1 MIFSTTYPPKFPLPA
16 MGGYRYFFN
25 GQEADNEVLG
35 EGVSLTAEFWQYDS
49 RLGRRWNV
57 DPVFK
62 EYESP
67 YTCFAGNPVWF
78 ADRFGADIGWVE
90 DSDGN
95 VFWDEKT
102 NSLEDFNLNYADKV
116 GFQYVSDI
124 DNYTSYS
131 LPNGDGKLIMN
142 RWDGPSVVK
151 DGYASALLKLSFIP
165 TDKLTTGGW
174 MQTYSSNLPDDDTG
188 NYDESLPSSTT
199 LFERVDAQTVEYNK
213 DPDFAD
219 YFRDPPSFTLEDI
232 PARKMNEG
240 CLYDVS
246 MIMQSTLILN
256 NRKSVSLRWGFVIT
270 GENSATSI
278 SPTIIKE
285 NTDFHNSA
293 IDAVILRLDK

>member
-1 MIFSTTYPPKFPLPA
+1 MNHTTTYPPKFPLPA

-67 YTCFAGNPVWF
+67 YACFAGNPVWF
-78 ADRFGADIGWVE
+78 ADRFGMDIGWVK
-90 DSDGN
+90 DSDGK
-95 VFWDEKT
+95 VFWDKNT

-124 DNYTSYS
+124 DDYNSYS

-142 RWDGPSVVK
+142 RWEGPSEVK
-151 DGYASALLKLSFIP
+151 DGCASAWLKISFVP
-165 TDKLTTGGW
+165 ADKSAIGGW
-174 MQTYSSNLPDDDTG
+174 MQTYSSNLPDDDSG
-188 NYDESLPSSTT
+188 NYTESIPSSTT

-213 DPDFAD
+213 DPYYADF
-219 YFRDPPSFTLEDI
+219 FRTPPSLTLDDM
-232 PARKMNEG
+232 PVRKRNEES
-240 CLYDVS
+240 LFDVS

-256 NRKSVSLRWGFVIT
+256 NQKSISLRWGFVIT
-270 GENSATSI
+270 GENSAITI
-278 SPTIIKE
+278 SPTIIEE

-293 IDAVILRLDK
+293 IDAVILK

>member
-1 MIFSTTYPPKFPLPA
+1 

-35 EGVSLTAEFWQYDS
+35 EWVSLSAEFWQYDS

-67 YTCFAGNPVWF
+67 YACFSGNPVRF
-78 ADRFGADIGWVE
+78 ADRYGADIGWVK
-90 DSDGN
+90 DTDGN
-95 VFWDEKT
+95 VFWDGNT

-116 GFQYVSDI
+116 GYQYVSDI
-124 DNYTSYS
+124 DDYNSYS
-131 LPNGDGKLIMN
+131 LPNGDGKLVMN
-142 RWDGPSVVK
+142 RWIGPSEVK
-151 DGYASALLKLSFIP
+151 DGYASAWLKISFVP
-165 TDKLTTGGW
+165 ADKSAIGGW
-174 MQTYSSNLPDDDTG
+174 MQTYSSNLPDNDTG
-188 NYDESLPSSTT
+188 NYTESIPSSTT

-219 YFRDPPSFTLEDI
+219 YFRNPPSFTLEDI

-246 MIMQSTLILN
+246 MIMQSTLILD

-278 SPTIIKE
+278 NPTIIEK

-293 IDAVILRLDK
+293 IDAVILK

>member
-1 MIFSTTYPPKFPLPA
+1 MNRTITYPPQSPRPA
-16 MGGYRYFFN
+16 NGGYRYFFN

-35 EGVSLTAEFWQYDS
+35 DGVSLTAEFWQYDS

-67 YTCFAGNPVWF
+67 F
-78 ADRFGADIGWVE
+78 
-90 DSDGN
+90 
-95 VFWDEKT
+95 
-102 NSLEDFNLNYADKV
+102 
-116 GFQYVSDI
+116 
-124 DNYTSYS
+124 
-131 LPNGDGKLIMN
+131 MN

-165 TDKLTTGGW
+165 ADKLTTGGW

-232 PARKMNEG
+232 PPF
-240 CLYDVS
+240 
-246 MIMQSTLILN
+246 LISN
-256 NRKSVSLRWGFVIT
+256 
-270 GENSATSI
+270 
-278 SPTIIKE
+278 P
-285 NTDFHNSA
+285 
-293 IDAVILRLDK
+293 

>member
-1 MIFSTTYPPKFPLPA
+1 MIFSATYPPKFPLPA

-35 EGVSLTAEFWQYDS
+35 EGVSLSAEFWQYDS

-67 YTCFAGNPVWF
+67 YACFAGNPVWF
-78 ADRFGADIGWVE
+78 ADRFGADIGWVK
-90 DSDGN
+90 DADGN
-95 VFWDEKT
+95 VFWDENT
-102 NSLEDFNLNYADKV
+102 NSLEDFNVNYANDV

-124 DNYTSYS
+124 DDYKSYT
-131 LPNGDGKLIMN
+131 LPNGDGKLVMN
-142 RWDGPSVVK
+142 RWKGPSEVK
-151 DGYASALLKLSFIP
+151 DGYASAWLKISFVP
-165 TDKLTTGGW
+165 ADKSAIGGW
-174 MQTYSSNLPDDDTG
+174 MQTYSSNLPDNDTG
-188 NYDESLPSSTT
+188 NYTESIPSSTT

-213 DPDFAD
+213 DPGFAD
-219 YFRDPPSFTLEDI
+219 YFRNPPSFTLEDI

-278 SPTIIKE
+278 NPTIIEK

-293 IDAVILRLDK
+293 IDAVILK